1 VNILKA
7 VLAVSVISA
16 SSLVMA
22 EGGGDRV
29 YGRMIQDNEIAMQE
43 YAAARGKTPPEVTHY
58 RYGMKLDIA
67 KVVHTSPTGSGCE
80 VMPAQM
86 TYEDSSGDLQT
97 IEYRA
102 MGTACRNQN

>member
-1 VNILKA
+1 MSILKA
-7 VLAVSVISA
+7 ILAVSVISA

-29 YGRMIQDNEIAMQE
+29 YGPMIQDNEKAMQA
-43 YAAARGKTPPEVTHY
+43 YAVSRGKTLPEVTHY

-67 KVVHTSPTGSGCE
+67 KVVHNTSTGSSCG

-86 TYEDSSGDLQT
+86 TYEDSNGNLR
-97 IEYRA
+97 ILEYRV
-102 MGTACRNQN
+102 MGIACRNEN

>member
-1 VNILKA
+1 MNILKA
-7 VLAVSVISA
+7 VLAVSILSA

-29 YGRMIQDNEIAMQE
+29 YGRMIQDNERAMQE

-86 TYEDSSGDLQT
+86 TYDVAADRKLTQ
-97 IEYRA
+97 
-102 MGTACRNQN
+102 